1 MSCGSKTLDRRLC
14 TGRSQEAVI
23 IFLFGLEALF
33 TRDSRVLFCAVSPS
47 PKLKAAIGY
56 FSDQT
61 QFLLA
66 PIAIRPVSN
75 PLLSTCGP

>member
-1 MSCGSKTLDRRLC
+1 M
-14 TGRSQEAVI
+14 VI
-23 IFLFGLEALF
+23 LLFGLEALF
-33 TRDSRVLFCAVSPS
+33 TRDSRVLFCAVSSS

-66 PIAIRPVSN
+66 PTAIRLPVGPRKILFCSN
-75 PLLSTCGP
+75 VVIHIVLHCLLF